1 MKTAQWV
8 AVLFVSAGIVFGL
21 TFAVNYLGRG
31 GSDKGKRKVAATA
44 PQAQLTWADNVTNY
58 PEDLAWPAACEDGYG
73 DSHDFWFKN
82 ENAQAL
88 PVGVLSRSCHCVTV
102 RIWTSS
108 DWKDFPEAANRAK
121 AVKELEAKAG
131 PTELSDNNSVE
142 VPAGAVGV
150 VRLGWKCPKD
160 LTMELWMGEKGAG
173 PVHRFVANT
182 RYSPPLLVASPE
194 IDVGDLPLDKLP
206 YEFSFKCWS
215 STRDHFPLDVSVLE
229 IQHRSKTESNPFV
242 VGKPVPLTEAELA
255 QMRKDRANGAVLAGY
270 TIPVTLQ
277 KESKDKT
284 PFDVGI
290 FRQRIQL
297 KTKGADPNLEVS
309 IQVGVHGTIL
319 GDLRVVGDDPGPVK
333 LGSFYRNQDDVQR
346 EVLVESAA
354 DVTALE
360 LDRQRTPDFLGVAF
374 PAPPEK
380 IGGRKTWRLN
390 VKWLPQSQA
399 GGAFPRDEDEY
410 RDSAVYI
417 RPVYTSPGATKSS
430 CLRIPLV
437 GKADTAP

>member
-1 MKTAQWV
+1 M
-8 AVLFVSAGIVFGL
+8 
-21 TFAVNYLGRG
+21 
-31 GSDKGKRKVAATA
+31 
-44 PQAQLTWADNVTNY
+44 
-58 PEDLAWPAACEDGYG
+58 
-73 DSHDFWFKN
+73 
-82 ENAQAL
+82 
-88 PVGVLSRSCHCVTV
+88 
-102 RIWTSS
+102 
-108 DWKDFPEAANRAK
+108 
-121 AVKELEAKAG
+121 
-131 PTELSDNNSVE
+131 
-142 VPAGAVGV
+142 
-150 VRLGWKCPKD
+150 
-160 LTMELWMGEKGAG
+160 
-173 PVHRFVANT
+173 
-182 RYSPPLLVASPE
+182 
-194 IDVGDLPLDKLP
+194 
-206 YEFSFKCWS
+206 
-215 STRDHFPLDVSVLE
+215 LE

-399 GGAFPRDEDEY
+399 GGAFPATR
-410 RDSAVYI
+410 
-417 RPVYTSPGATKSS
+417 TSTA
-430 CLRIPLV
+430 
-437 GKADTAP
+437 TAPCTFDRCTPRPARRSRRASASPSWGRRTPRLTRAGKPEAFRIHLERRKAVDSTIEP